1 MHLAELI
8 NKSMA
13 YNLNELKRS
22 PLARVLEIVD
32 LERTDIRLLLVL
44 ISGVGLL
51 NLAIPVAVQ
60 ALINTVTM
68 GSLLKPLA
76 VISFMLLMF
85 MLLAGTLYVLEMYVV
100 EMIQRRLFVRTAL
113 DAGIKAHSADIS
125 VYDQTNMAELMNRF
139 FSVIPMQK
147 SAATLLTTGF
157 SSLLHGVIGSLI
169 LIFYSV
175 YFGIA
180 VALILAILLV
190 IVFVIGR
197 RAEATAIEESQAKYD
212 LAAWLETIASNLNT
226 FKFSAGL
233 DLAMRRIDQ
242 LAGHFVARR
251 SAHFRILVSQ
261 YLGGILLYAVG
272 GTLMLALG
280 GMLVIQGQINLGQFV
295 AAELIIFTV
304 LASFLRLIGQLEYFY
319 DMLASVDKLGVLQDI
334 PQERRGSGTISV
346 DAPIRLTVQ
355 DLVYDYLSNTVRQSG
370 ISFKVAAG
378 GRLAIL
384 GSSGAGKSNL
394 AELLTGLRQPVS
406 GRIEYNDV
414 DLRLLDL
421 REIRRHIG
429 FVSTI
434 ETFEDT
440 VLENVRV
447 GRSDI
452 TVEQVSQLLGQLG
465 LLNAIAR
472 LEQGLDTKL
481 ATSGAPLSS
490 SETRLLMLS
499 RALIARPALLIID
512 SLLDPLSDVDRAR
525 ALDVILDRSDCTVVI
540 FTRIPEI
547 AARCEQALHLHTHV

>member
-1 MHLAELI
+1 
-8 NKSMA
+8 MA
-13 YNLNELKRS
+13 YNLNEQKRS
-22 PLARVLEIVD
+22 PLARVLEVVD

-44 ISGVGLL
+44 ITGVGVL

-68 GSLLKPLA
+68 GGLLKPLA
-76 VISFMLLMF
+76 VISIMLLMF
-85 MLLAGTLYVLEMYVV
+85 LLLAGTLYVLEMYVV
-100 EMIQRRLFVRTAL
+100 EMIQRRLLVRAAL
-113 DAGIKAHSADIS
+113 DAAMKAQSAEIS
-125 VYDQTNMAELMNRF
+125 VYDQTNMTELMNRF
-139 FSVIPMQK
+139 FSVITVQK
-147 SAATLLTTGF
+147 SAATLLTTGI

-169 LIFYSV
+169 LIFYSI
-175 YFGIA
+175 YFALA
-180 VALILAILLV
+180 VALILVILLV
-190 IVFVIGR
+190 VVFVVGR
-197 RAEATAIEESQAKYD
+197 RAEPTAIDESQAKYE

-233 DLAMRRIDQ
+233 DLAMRRVDE
-242 LAGHFVARR
+242 LAGNFISRR
-251 SAHFRILVSQ
+251 SEHFRILLSQ

-272 GTLMLALG
+272 GTFMLALG

-319 DMLASVDKLGVLQDI
+319 DMLASMDKLGVLQDI
-334 PQERRGSGTISV
+334 PQERRGSGSISV
-346 DAPIRLTVQ
+346 DAPIRLAVH

-378 GRLAIL
+378 GHLAVL
-384 GSSGAGKSNL
+384 GSSGSGKSNL

-465 LLNAIAR
+465 LLDAIAR
-472 LEQGLDTKL
+472 LEHGLDTRL

-490 SETRLLMLS
+490 SETRLLMLC

-512 SLLDPLSDVDRAR
+512 SLLDPLSDTDRAR
-525 ALDVILDRSDCTVVI
+525 ALDVIFERSDCTLVL

-547 AARCEQALHLHTHV
+547 AARCEQTLQLHSHA

>member
-1 MHLAELI
+1 
-8 NKSMA
+8 MA
-13 YNLNELKRS
+13 YTPNERKS
-22 PLARVLEIVD
+22 APLARVLEIVD
-32 LERTDIRLLLVL
+32 LERADIRLLLVL
-44 ISGVGLL
+44 ITGVGVL

-76 VISFMLLMF
+76 VISIMLLMF
-85 MLLAGTLYVLEMYVV
+85 LLLAGTLYVLEMYVV
-100 EMIQRRLFVRTAL
+100 EMIQRRLLVRTAL
-113 DAGIKAHSADIS
+113 DAAMKAQSAEIS
-125 VYDQTNMAELMNRF
+125 VYDQSNMAELMNRF
-139 FSVIPMQK
+139 FSVITVQK
-147 SAATLLTTGF
+147 SAATLLTTGI

-175 YFGIA
+175 YFGLA
-180 VALILAILLV
+180 VALVLLILLV
-190 IVFVIGR
+190 VVFVVGR
-197 RAEATAIEESQAKYD
+197 RAESTAIEESQSKYD

-233 DLAMRRIDQ
+233 DLAMQRVDQ
-242 LAGHFVARR
+242 LSDNFIRR
-251 SAHFRILVSQ
+251 RRDHFRILLSQ

-272 GTLMLALG
+272 GTAMLALG
-280 GMLVIQGQINLGQFV
+280 GMLVIQGQLNLGQFV

-319 DMLASVDKLGVLQDI
+319 DMLASMDKLGVLQDI
-334 PQERRGSGTISV
+334 PQERPGSGSISV
-346 DAPIRLTVQ
+346 DSPIRLAVH

-370 ISFKVAAG
+370 ISFSVKG
-378 GRLAIL
+378 GGGLAIL
-384 GSSGAGKSNL
+384 GDSGSGKSNL

-414 DLRLLDL
+414 DLRSLDL

-429 FVSTI
+429 FVSAI

-452 TVEQVSQLLGQLG
+452 TVEQVSQLLGELG
-465 LLNAIAR
+465 LLDAVAR
-472 LEQGLDTKL
+472 LESGLDTVL
-481 ATSGAPLSS
+481 ADSGAPLSS
-490 SETRLLMLS
+490 SETRLLMLC

-512 SLLDPLSDVDRAR
+512 SLLDPLSDADRAR
-525 ALDVILDRSDCTVVI
+525 ALDVILRRSDCTLVL
-540 FTRIPEI
+540 FTRSPEI
-547 AARCEQALHLHTHV
+547 AARCEQTLHLHTQA

>member
-1 MHLAELI
+1 
-8 NKSMA
+8 MA
-13 YNLNELKRS
+13 YNPNEKTRS

-32 LERTDIRLLLVL
+32 LECTDIRLLLIL
-44 ISGVGLL
+44 ITGVGIL
-51 NLAIPVAVQ
+51 NLAVPVAVQ

-68 GSLLKPLA
+68 GGLLKPLA
-76 VISFMLLMF
+76 IISLMLLVF
-85 MLLAGTLYVLEMYVV
+85 LLLAGTLYVLEMYVV

-113 DAGIKAHSADIS
+113 DAGMKAQSAEIS
-125 VYDQTNMAELMNRF
+125 VYDQANMAELMNRF
-139 FSVIPMQK
+139 FSVVTVQK
-147 SAATLLTTGF
+147 SAATLLTTGI

-180 VALILAILLV
+180 VVLILAILLV

-197 RAEATAIEESQAKYD
+197 RAESTAIEESQAKYE

-233 DLAMRRIDQ
+233 DLAMHRIDQ
-242 LAGHFVARR
+242 LAGNFVARR
-251 SAHFRILVSQ
+251 SEHFRILVSQ
-261 YLGGILLYAVG
+261 YVGGVILYGVG

-334 PQERRGSGTISV
+334 PQERRGSGSV
-346 DAPIRLTVQ
+346 SADAPIRLAVH

-384 GSSGAGKSNL
+384 GSSGSGKSNL

-434 ETFEDT
+434 ETFEDS

-452 TVEQVSQLLGQLG
+452 TVEQVSQLLGWLG
-465 LLNAIAR
+465 LLDAIAR

-481 ATSGAPLSS
+481 AMSGAPLSS
-490 SETRLLMLS
+490 SETRLLMLA
-499 RALIARPALLIID
+499 RALIARPALLILD
-512 SLLDPLSDVDRAR
+512 SLLDPLSDDDRAR
-525 ALDVILDRSDCTVVI
+525 ALDVILDRSDCTLVL

-547 AARCEQALHLHTHV
+547 AARCEQTLHLSTHA

>member
-1 MHLAELI
+1 
-8 NKSMA
+8 MA
-13 YNLNELKRS
+13 YNLNEQKRS
-22 PLARVLEIVD
+22 PLARVLEVVD

-44 ISGVGLL
+44 ITGVGVL

-68 GSLLKPLA
+68 GGLLKPLA
-76 VISFMLLMF
+76 VISIMLLMF
-85 MLLAGTLYVLEMYVV
+85 LLLAGTLYVLEMYVV
-100 EMIQRRLFVRTAL
+100 EMIQRRLLVRAAL
-113 DAGIKAHSADIS
+113 DAAMKAQSAEIS
-125 VYDQTNMAELMNRF
+125 VHDQTNMTELMNRF
-139 FSVIPMQK
+139 FSVITVQK
-147 SAATLLTTGF
+147 SAATLLTTGI

-169 LIFYSV
+169 LIFYSI
-175 YFGIA
+175 YFALA
-180 VALILAILLV
+180 VALILVILLV
-190 IVFVIGR
+190 VVFVVGR
-197 RAEATAIEESQAKYD
+197 RAEPTAIDESQAKYE

-233 DLAMRRIDQ
+233 DLAMRRVDE
-242 LAGHFVARR
+242 LAGNFISRR
-251 SAHFRILVSQ
+251 SEHFRILLSQ

-272 GTLMLALG
+272 GTFMLALG

-319 DMLASVDKLGVLQDI
+319 DMLASMDKLGVLQDI
-334 PQERRGSGTISV
+334 PQERRGSGSISV
-346 DAPIRLTVQ
+346 DAPIRLAVH

-378 GRLAIL
+378 GHLAVL
-384 GSSGAGKSNL
+384 GSSGSGKSNL

-465 LLNAIAR
+465 LLDAIAR
-472 LEQGLDTKL
+472 LEQGLDTRL

-490 SETRLLMLS
+490 SETRLLMLC

-512 SLLDPLSDVDRAR
+512 SLLDPLSDTDRAR
-525 ALDVILDRSDCTVVI
+525 ALDVIFERSDCTLVL

-547 AARCEQALHLHTHV
+547 AARCEQILQLHSHA